1 MKNKLKLLILDIDG
15 VLTDGKKYYDKSGMP
30 CLKTFCDKDWTT
42 IKRFKAIGVNVVFL
56 TGDPFNEKIG
66 NNRNI
71 HTIVNRKDGY
81 HKDKL
86 YYLSE
91 LCEKYNCDK
100 DEVAYF
106 GDDLFDI
113 GIMKSLKLSFCPKDS
128 PLLVKKYARVVDA
141 KGGKNAVLKLY
152 EMCEGLGIIPKYSY
166 TDIISKIYELDVKE
180 SF

>member
-1 MKNKLKLLILDIDG
+1 MNKLKLLILDIDG

-30 CLKTFCDKDWTT
+30 QFKTFCDKDWTT

-56 TGDPFNEKIG
+56 TGDPFNENIG

-86 YYLSE
+86 YYLNE
-91 LCEKYNCDK
+91 LCKQYKCK
-100 DEVAYF
+100 TTEVAYF

-113 GIMKSLKLSFCPKDS
+113 GIMKSLNLSFCPKDS
-128 PLLVKKYARVVDA
+128 PKIVKRYARVVNA

-152 EMCEGLGIIPKYSY
+152 ETCEELNLIQTFTYE
-166 TDIISKIYELDVKE
+166 DIMSKIYELDLKE